1 MKTYH
6 FESCFNVIGKLLV
19 KDILA
24 DLDEHMLDFFIE
36 YENEDPLAVYKNIS
50 YLESLNPLKKVW
62 VMTYDTDLGQ
72 FGKVK

>member
-6 FESCFNVIGKLLV
+6 FESCFKVIGKFPI

-24 DLDEHMLDFFIE
+24 DLDEYSLDFFIE
-36 YENEDPLAVYKNIS
+36 YENEDPMPVYKNIS
-50 YLESLNPLKKVW
+50 YLENLNPLKKVW

-72 FGKVK
+72 FRKVK